1 LPDAIL
7 SPHLKSATPINRE
20 HATKVGLRNYALV
33 FFGCVLFHLAG
44 MWSLPLIDRDEPR
57 FAEAS
62 REMIERGDY
71 VVPYFNNRVRFDKP
85 PLTYWAQV
93 ASYKVFGENDFAAR
107 FPSAIA
113 AALTAVLLL
122 VWGSRLGK
130 TSVGWWAAII
140 FTLSLQTFVH
150 AKAAVADMWL
160 VLFVTLAHWAGYEL
174 LRDRLAN
181 ESKRPTLNPPSQ
193 DYGAASVQP
202 AFARLRRGKRPTSNS
217 GWWWIFYF
225 ALAFAFLAKGP
236 IGWTPLLT
244 VTSTII
250 LLREPQLAQR
260 FKFGRGIVLI
270 LAVVALWGIPAL
282 IQTHGEFLTIGIGR
296 HVIGRSFG
304 AMEGHGANSLG
315 AYLLLLPFYFV
326 TIFAS
331 FFPWSIKLPWLMRK
345 LWRKQEAG
353 VIRLRQGYGGQAD
366 RGYST
371 RDAMDNYLIVGSAI
385 IFFIFTLVKTKLP
398 HYTLPAFP
406 LLSLLLARH
415 WLEQGTALT
424 QVPTAAERRRSLFK
438 CTAMTSACLYL
449 VLALFVAPFAA
460 RYFPAW
466 QLYRA
471 SREYLRPEM
480 QFGAV
485 DYNEP
490 SLVWYFRSPES
501 VRGWLAT
508 PALHPAS
515 VQRFMEQTGPR
526 FVILPIEL
534 AGKIYPA
541 LPNDWKDFRARGF
554 NLVKGKRV
562 DLTLIL
568 KTE

>member
-1 LPDAIL
+1 M

-20 HATKVGLRNYALV
+20 QATNVGVRNCALL
-33 FFGCVLFHLAG
+33 FFGCVVFHLAG
-44 MWSLPLIDRDEPR
+44 TWSLPLIDRDEPR

-71 VVPYFNNRVRFDKP
+71 VVPFFNNHFRFDKP

-93 ASYKVFGENDFAAR
+93 ASYKIFGENDFAAR
-107 FPSAIA
+107 FPSTIA

-122 VWGSRLGK
+122 AWGSRFGK

-181 ESKRPTLNPPSQ
+181 ESKRLTLNPPSQ
-193 DYGAASVQP
+193 DYGAASVQ
-202 AFARLRRGKRPTSNS
+202 RPTSNS
-217 GWWWIFYF
+217 GWWWTFYF

-236 IGWTPLLT
+236 IGWAPLLT
-244 VTSTII
+244 VEAT
-250 LLREPQLAQR
+250 RFFVRDAQLATR
-260 FKFGRGIVLI
+260 FKFVRGILLT
-270 LAVVALWGIPAL
+270 LALVALWGIPAL
-282 IQTHGEFLTIGIGR
+282 IQTHGEFFTIGIGR

-304 AMEGHGANSLG
+304 AMEGHGANSLS

-353 VIRLRQGYGGQAD
+353 VTPHARGYGG
-366 RGYST
+366 
-371 RDAMDNYLIVGSAI
+371 RDKIDNYLLAGAGI
-385 IFFIFTLVKTKLP
+385 IFIIFSLIKTKLP

-424 QVPTAAERRRSLFK
+424 QLPTAAERRRSLFK
-438 CTAMTSACLYL
+438 HTATTSACLYL
-449 VLALFVAPFAA
+449 VLALFVAPFGA

-466 QLYRA
+466 QLFRQ
-471 SREYLRPEM
+471 SRDCLRPEM
-480 QFGAV
+480 QFASV

-508 PALHPAS
+508 PALHPTS
-515 VQRFMEQTGPR
+515 VQLFMEQTGPR
-526 FVILPIEL
+526 FVVLPTDL
-534 AGKIYPA
+534 AAKIYPV
-541 LPNDWKDFRARGF
+541 LPNDWKNFRARGF
-554 NLVKGKRV
+554 NIAKGKRV

-568 KTE
+568 KID

>member
-1 LPDAIL
+1 L

-20 HATKVGLRNYALV
+20 QATNVGVRNYALL
-33 FFGCVLFHLAG
+33 FFGCVLFHVAG
-44 MWSLPLIDRDEPR
+44 TWSLPLIDRDEPR

-71 VVPYFNNRVRFDKP
+71 VVPYFNNHFRFDKP

-93 ASYKVFGENDFAAR
+93 TSYKVFGENDFAAR
-107 FPSAIA
+107 FPSTIA

-122 VWGSRLGK
+122 AWGSRFGK
-130 TSVGWWAAII
+130 RSVGWWAAII

-174 LRDRLAN
+174 LRDRLAD
-181 ESKRPTLNPPSQ
+181 ESKRPTLN
-193 DYGAASVQP
+193 VQ
-202 AFARLRRGKRPTSNS
+202 RPTSNS
-217 GWWWIFYF
+217 GWWWTFYF

-244 VTSTII
+244 VKATR
-250 LLREPQLAQR
+250 LFLRDAQLATR
-260 FKFGRGIVLI
+260 FKFVRGILLT

-282 IQTHGEFLTIGIGR
+282 IQTHGEFFTIGIGR

-326 TIFAS
+326 AIFAS

-353 VIRLRQGYGGQAD
+353 VSPHA
-366 RGYST
+366 RGYSG
-371 RDAMDNYLIVGSAI
+371 RDKIDNYLLAGAGI
-385 IFFIFTLVKTKLP
+385 IFIIFSLIKTKLP

-424 QVPTAAERRRSLFK
+424 QVPTAAERRRSLFRR
-438 CTAMTSACLYL
+438 TAATSACLYL

-460 RYFPAW
+460 RYFPAR
-466 QLYRA
+466 QLYRE

-480 QFGAV
+480 EFGAV

-501 VRGWLAT
+501 VRGWLAS
-508 PALHPAS
+508 PALHPTS
-515 VQRFMEQTGPR
+515 VPRFMEQTGPR
-526 FVILPIEL
+526 FVVLPTEL
-534 AGKIYPA
+534 AAKIYPV
-541 LPNDWKDFRARGF
+541 LPNEWKDFRARGF
-554 NLVKGKRV
+554 NIVKGKRV

-568 KTE
+568 KTD